1 MPPQEID
8 YKWRARSKLNND
20 DFFRRSL
27 KYGSNIDLCK
37 TDKAPGACW
46 SLVDTT
52 KDVAKINEP
61 DFIANNYD
69 KHRNRT
75 KPNHVTQ

>member
-1 MPPQEID
+1 MPPQD
-8 YKWRARSKLNND
+8 TDFKWRARSKLVND
-20 DFFRRSL
+20 DFYRRSL

-37 TDKAPGACW
+37 TDKAPGAGW

-52 KDVAKINEP
+52 KNVAKVNEA

-75 KPNHVTQ
+75 KSNAIT

>member
-1 MPPQEID
+1 MPPQDTEF
-8 YKWRARSKLNND
+8 KWRARSKLLND

-37 TDKAPGACW
+37 ADKAPGAGW

-52 KDVAKINEP
+52 KEVARNNEP
-61 DFIANNYD
+61 EFIANNYD
-69 KHRNRT
+69 QHRNRT
-75 KPNHVTQ
+75 